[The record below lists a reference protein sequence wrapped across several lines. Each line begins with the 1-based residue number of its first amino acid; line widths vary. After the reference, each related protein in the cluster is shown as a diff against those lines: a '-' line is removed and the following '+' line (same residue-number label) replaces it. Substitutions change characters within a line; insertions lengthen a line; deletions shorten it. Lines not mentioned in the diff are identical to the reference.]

1 MHINKHINMHFNKY
15 FDNCNTV
22 KWVTKGF
29 HLVCLLFISLI
40 CLKFSFYVNKNIHSP
55 TCIFFFLLKV
65 FYTSLHCMNSF
76 FFMAFLFTAVYR
88 ISNWRFMDLLL
99 NGKSEYFVN
108 KTYTKRMRREI
119 LPKSRRFLT
128 IISTFVSS
136 WSL

>member
-1 MHINKHINMHFNKY
+1 MGEKQKKTPMNPTTTQTHARTHKHKSIQVLM
-15 FDNCNTV
+15 
-22 KWVTKGF
+22 
-29 HLVCLLFISLI
+29 
-40 CLKFSFYVNKNIHSP
+40 
-55 TCIFFFLLKV
+55 
-65 FYTSLHCMNSF
+65 MNSF

>member
-1 MHINKHINMHFNKY
+1 MGEKQKKNTNEP
-15 FDNCNTV
+15 DNNPNTR
-22 KWVTKGF
+22 T
-29 HLVCLLFISLI
+29 HAQTQ
-40 CLKFSFYVNKNIHSP
+40 IHSG
-55 TCIFFFLLKV
+55 T
-65 FYTSLHCMNSF
+65 NDEWF